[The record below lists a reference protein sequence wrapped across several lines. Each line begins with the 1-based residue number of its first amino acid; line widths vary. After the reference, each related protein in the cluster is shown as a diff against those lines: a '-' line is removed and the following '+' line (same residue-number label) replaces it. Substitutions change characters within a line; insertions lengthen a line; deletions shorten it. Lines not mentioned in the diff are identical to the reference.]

1 MASVATKTVGKA
13 VVKRVAGSQPGGFR
27 SVMSAA
33 IVGFAAA
40 ALTYRLLRSGN

>member
-1 MASVATKTVGKA
+1 MASAATKTVGKTL
-13 VVKRVAGSQPGGFR
+13 VKRVSGSRPGGFR